1 MQETY
6 SIMKIFDGKL
16 SEALVHQVQFTFR
29 CHCFEPVEEK
39 KTNMF
44 NNLVN
49 IMGAILKGQ
58 FTP

>member
-1 MQETY
+1 
-6 SIMKIFDGKL
+6 MKIFDGKL